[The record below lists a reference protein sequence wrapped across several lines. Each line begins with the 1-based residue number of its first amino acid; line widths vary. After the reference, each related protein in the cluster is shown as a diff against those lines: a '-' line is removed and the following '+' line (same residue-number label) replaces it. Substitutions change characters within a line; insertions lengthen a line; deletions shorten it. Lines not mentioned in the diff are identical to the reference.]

1 MNMQTTSKV
10 LMVRPVRFGFNEQTA
25 GNNSFQKRGYE
36 LSAQE
41 MALEEFDNFVSL
53 LRANNVEVVVVED
66 TPEPHTPDSIFPNNW
81 FSTHASGELILYP
94 MCAPNRRLERKEGV
108 LTVIKEIGERGKM
121 KRIVD
126 LTHWEEENLFLEGTG
141 SLIFDRKNRIVFA
154 CRSPRCDIAV
164 LEELC
169 EKIDYEFLDFGAYDR
184 EGSPIY
190 HTNVMMCVG
199 EKFVVAC
206 LDSITNIDER
216 TEFISFVED
225 CDKELIEITIDQME
239 QFAGNM
245 LQLRS
250 TDGEPLLIMSATA
263 KRSLTTNQLESLISY
278 CKIISPELESIE
290 TNGGGSARC
299 MLAEIFF

>member
-1 MNMQTTSKV
+1 MYMQSTSKV

-36 LSAQE
+36 LSAQD

-81 FSTHASGELILYP
+81 FSTHASGELVLYP
-94 MCAPNRRLERKEGV
+94 MCAPNRRLERKESV
-108 LTVIKEIGERGKM
+108 LNVIKEIGERGKM
-121 KRIVD
+121 RRIFD
-126 LTHWEEENLFLEGTG
+126 LTHWESENLFLEGTG

-164 LEELC
+164 LEDLC
-169 EKIDYEFLDFGAYDR
+169 EKLDYEFLDFGAYDR
-184 EGSPIY
+184 DGKPIY

-199 EKFVVAC
+199 DKFVVAC
-206 LDSITNIDER
+206 LDSIKNIDER

-225 CDKELIEITIDQME
+225 CDKELIEISIDQME

-250 TDGEPLLIMSATA
+250 TGGEPLLIMSATA
-263 KRSLTTNQLESLISY
+263 KRALTTDQLESLMSY